1 MKSRVKLEIF
11 ISILG
16 LSILNGLFL
25 SLVTLRTY
33 GDKLLYCI
41 LLTIFFG
48 GLYYLSFLRVYSKY
62 NLLKDTNE
70 QLITEVKID
79 KLTGLF
85 NRGTFDLDLKNILD
99 KEIYSAI
106 FIDVDDFRN
115 FNNEYGHSVGDKV
128 LIDVSKAIKFGIRKN
143 DMAYRYGGEEIVIIL
158 KGCDKESAFIVAEK
172 IRTNVSSFDN
182 SPLPKI
188 TISLGVSGYPDD
200 GQNVEEIIR
209 ASDEALLYAKKNG
222 KNKAV
227 IFNKNMTLFKYN

>member
-1 MKSRVKLEIF
+1 MKYKAKLEIF
-11 ISILG
+11 ISILV
-16 LSILNGLFL
+16 LSILNGVVL
-25 SLVTLRTY
+25 SKGIVYIYCYR
-33 GDKLLYCI
+33 LLYCV
-41 LLTIFFG
+41 LTAIIFG
-48 GLYYLSFLRVYSKY
+48 VLYYLSFLRVYSEY
-62 NLLKDTNE
+62 NLLKQTNK
-70 QLITEVKID
+70 QLLIELKTD

-99 KEIYSAI
+99 SEIYSAI

-128 LIDVSKAIKFGIRKN
+128 LIDVSKAIKYGIRKN

-188 TISLGVSGYPDD
+188 TISLGVSGYPYD
-200 GQNVEEIIR
+200 GQTVEEIIR
-209 ASDEALLYAKKNG
+209 ACDVALLYAKKNG
-222 KNKAV
+222 KNKTV
-227 IFNKNMTLFKYN
+227 IFNKNIDLLKYN